1 MTCNDQCPYDEDCS
15 INMDPILGTLVTT
28 VTLSHSVTLP
38 PVTIVW
44 CPSSGERRETEERE
58 SDVSKKYITVTPI
71 ILP

>member
-15 INMDPILGTLVTT
+15 ISMDPILGTLVTT
-28 VTLSHSVTLP
+28 VTLP